1 MTDTERIDLDELDV
15 AEDES
20 EQSAPNRGDW
30 LWEGD
35 PEDRSDEASE
45 DETERSGSALI
56 ESSDETT
63 DADASDEPAVSQDE
77 TEEETDEPKTA
88 DAIPRVP
95 RQNDD
100 KPVGIPAERGGAGAG
115 AGVSEEDS
123 ESAGQSGEPGAPTAG
138 SAEAGAVG
146 ADSEQPPEP
155 RPMSTADYHNADVDD
170 MTMALTFNA
179 AQRLVDPALAIAEA
193 RQWADWIGIVGDI
206 PAHRINKFQ
215 RDNRIDADFFNGSG
229 TDPGERLAS
238 IDHNSMFFAERLA
251 VVGVAGEDESIAEEA
266 DWEFV
271 PFSEAAEKADWEL
284 NSE

>member
-15 AEDES
+15 AEDNP

-30 LWEGD
+30 LWDDGPGD
-35 PEDRSDEASE
+35 PAEKDQKPEASS
-45 DETERSGSALI
+45 ERTSSDLI
-56 ESSDETT
+56 ESDEESTAGP
-63 DADASDEPAVSQDE
+63 DADGDSGVDENKADPG
-77 TEEETDEPKTA
+77 TDEAERSKTA

-95 RQNDD
+95 RENDD

-115 AGVSEEDS
+115 
-123 ESAGQSGEPGAPTAG
+123 PGAGDGEAEPTAAP
-138 SAEAGAVG
+138 AESEK
-146 ADSEQPPEP
+146 ADADGDHPPEP
-155 RPMSTADYHNADVDD
+155 RPMSTADYHDADVDD

-179 AQRLVDPALAIAEA
+179 AQKLADPALAIAEA
-193 RQWADWIGIVGDI
+193 RQWADWIGIVGNV
-206 PAHRINKFQ
+206 PAHQINKFQ

-251 VVGVAGEDESIAEEA
+251 VVGIAKEDEAIAEAA

-271 PFSEAAEKADWEL
+271 AFSEAAGKADWEL
-284 NSE
+284 NSA